1 MNYKRIAAGLL
12 AVLCLAGCG
21 KKQPVMEDGVVL
33 DPSQDTEAPEPET
46 DPDRQRAAAIAEG
59 LTAKEKIEQLLVFS
73 IYTYNGAPFLE
84 MNPEVEAM
92 FADHQYGGII
102 LFDENM
108 ADIGQT
114 AALNYD
120 LQAAAVQ
127 NSGIPLLIAAD
138 QEGGYLL
145 RGTGVTD
152 TPGNMALGASG
163 QPRLAASAASILATE
178 LAAMGF
184 NTDFAPDADVNSE
197 PANPIIGIRSFS
209 DDPLAAAS
217 FASAFA
223 DSLMENGIAACGK
236 HYPGHGNV
244 ATDSHTGLPVSD
256 LTIEELH
263 NNDLI
268 PFASLAGG
276 HADMIMT
283 AHICYPNVE
292 TETYIS
298 KLDGSEIT
306 LPATLSQTLVQD
318 ILRGE
323 LGFDGV
329 VTTDSMMM
337 GALRDHFDPID
348 AAVLA
353 LNAGVDLLLMPM
365 DVCDA
370 AAQANLDQYAET
382 LAGLVGDRIS
392 EERLNEAVTR
402 VLTMKARRGILDW
415 TAGDKAALV
424 SNAETFVGSGA
435 NLESERAIADQC
447 VTVVKNDSVLP
458 LTGSGR
464 VLLAGIQESQR
475 ASLEEGFR
483 RLAGETEYTA
493 DFINL
498 SYGRNMPGSVSGY
511 DAVIVTSWLN
521 NMSQFDPAESVMIPQ
536 IRALIQQ
543 AHAEGIP
550 CIVIST
556 ELPYDLSC
564 YDSADALLAVYNPIG
579 LRYSESGAVTG
590 AVGPNIPAALD
601 IIFGHCGPSASL
613 PVNIPGVQGTG
624 FTDEIVYPRGTGLTW

>member
-1 MNYKRIAAGLL
+1 MNYKEILAGLL
-12 AVLCLAGCG
+12 AVMCLVGCG
-21 KKQPVMEDGVVL
+21 SKTEPKEEDVII
-33 DPSQDTEAPEPET
+33 DPAQDTEPPEPEI
-46 DPDRQRAAAIAEG
+46 DPNEQRAIAIAED
-59 LTAKEKIEQLLVFS
+59 LTTKEKIEQLFILS
-73 IYTYNGAPFLE
+73 MHSYNGAPFLE

-92 FADHQYGGII
+92 FANHQYGGII

-108 ADIGQT
+108 ADIAQT
-114 AALNYD
+114 TALNYD

-127 NSGIPLLIAAD
+127 NNGIPLLTSVD
-138 QEGGYLL
+138 QEGGYIL

-163 QPRLAASAASILATE
+163 QTRLASSAASILATE

-223 DSLMENGIAACGK
+223 GSLMENGIAACGK

-244 ATDSHTGLPVSD
+244 ATDSHTGLPVSNM
-256 LTIEELH
+256 TIEELQ
-263 NNDLI
+263 NSDLI
-268 PFASLAGG
+268 PFASLAKGN
-276 HADMIMT
+276 ADMIMT

-306 LPATLSQTLVQD
+306 LPATLSKTLIQG
-318 ILRGE
+318 ILRDD

-337 GALRDHFDPID
+337 GALTQHFDPID

-353 LNAGVDLLLMPM
+353 LNAGVDVLLMPM
-365 DVCDA
+365 EITDA
-370 AAQANLDQYAET
+370 AAQTSLDQYAET

-415 TAGDKAALV
+415 SAQDRAALIQK
-424 SNAETFVGSGA
+424 ATEFVGSNA

-458 LTGSGR
+458 LTGNGR
-464 VLLAGIQESQR
+464 VLLAGVQETQR

-483 RLAGETEYTA
+483 RLAGETSYEA

-498 SYGRNMPGSVSGY
+498 SYGKNMPGSVAGY

-536 IRALIQQ
+536 IQSLIQQ
-543 AHAEGIP
+543 AHAAGVP

-564 YDSADALLAVYNPIG
+564 YEGADALLAVYNPVG

-590 AVGPNIPAALD
+590 AVGPNIPAAMD

-613 PVNIPGVQGTG
+613 PVNIPRVEGTG
-624 FTDEIVYPRGTGLTW
+624 FTDEIVYPRGTGITW

>member
-1 MNYKRIAAGLL
+1 MNYKKIFAGLL

-21 KKQPVMEDGVVL
+21 TKPAEKEDGVII
-33 DPSQDTEAPEPET
+33 DPAQDTTPPEPEI
-46 DPDRQRAAAIAEG
+46 DPDEQRAIGIAED
-59 LTAKEKIEQLLVFS
+59 LTTKEKIEQLLVFS
-73 IYTYNGAPFLE
+73 IYTYNGTPFLE

-108 ADIGQT
+108 SGIAQT
-114 AALNYD
+114 TALNYD

-127 NSGIPLLIAAD
+127 NNGIPLLTAVD

-163 QPRLAASAASILATE
+163 QTRLAASAASILATE

-223 DSLMENGIAACGK
+223 KSLGENGIVSCGK

-256 LTIEELH
+256 MTIEELQ

-268 PFASLAGG
+268 PFAALAKGD
-276 HADMIMT
+276 ADMIMT

-306 LPATLSQTLVQD
+306 LPATLSQTFVQD
-318 ILRGE
+318 ILRNE

-353 LNAGVDLLLMPM
+353 LNAGVDILLMPM
-365 DVCDA
+365 DVSDA
-370 AAQANLDQYAET
+370 ASQTALDQYAET
-382 LAGLVGDRIS
+382 LAGLVGERIP
-392 EERLNEAVTR
+392 EERLNEAVIH
-402 VLTMKARRGILDW
+402 VLTMKAKRGILDW
-415 TAGDKAALV
+415 TAADRAALIQK
-424 SNAETFVGSGA
+424 AEAFVGSDA

-447 VTVVKNDSVLP
+447 VTVVKNDGVLP

-475 ASLEEGFR
+475 ASLEAGFR
-483 RLAGETEYTA
+483 RLAGETAYEA

-536 IRALIQQ
+536 IQFLIQQ
-543 AHAEGIP
+543 AKSAGVP

-564 YDSADALLAVYNPIG
+564 YEGADALLAVYNPIG

-590 AVGPNIPAALD
+590 AIGPNIPAALD

-624 FTDEIVYPRGTGLTW
+624 FTDEIVYPRGTGVTW

>member
-1 MNYKRIAAGLL
+1 MNYKRIFAGLL
-12 AVLCLAGCG
+12 AILCLVGCG
-21 KKQPVMEDGVVL
+21 KKPAPKEEDATI
-33 DPSQDTEAPEPET
+33 DPAQDTEPPEPEI
-46 DPDRQRAAAIAEG
+46 DPNEQRAIGIAED
-59 LTAKEKIEQLLVFS
+59 LTTKEKIEQLLVFS
-73 IYTYNGAPFLE
+73 IYSYNGTPFLE

-92 FADHQYGGII
+92 FANHQYGGII

-108 ADIGQT
+108 ASIAQT
-114 AALNYD
+114 TALNYD
-120 LQAAAVQ
+120 LQRAAVQ
-127 NSGIPLLIAAD
+127 NNGIPLLTAVD

-163 QPRLAASAASILATE
+163 QTRLAASAASILATE
-178 LAAMGF
+178 LSAMGF

-223 DSLMENGIAACGK
+223 KSLGENGIVSCGK

-244 ATDSHTGLPVSD
+244 ATDSHTGLPVSNM
-256 LTIEELH
+256 TIEELQ

-276 HADMIMT
+276 DADMIMT

-292 TETYIS
+292 TETYVS

-306 LPATLSQTLVQD
+306 LPATLSQTFVQD
-318 ILRGE
+318 ILRNE
-323 LGFDGV
+323 LGFNGV

-353 LNAGVDLLLMPM
+353 LNAGVDVLLMPM
-365 DVCDA
+365 DVSDA
-370 AAQANLDQYAET
+370 ATQESLDQYAQT
-382 LAGLVGDRIS
+382 LAGLVGDRIP

-402 VLTMKARRGILDW
+402 VLTMKARHGILDW
-415 TAGDKAALV
+415 SEGDRAALIE
-424 SNAETFVGSGA
+424 NAEAFVGSAA

-447 VTVVKNDSVLP
+447 VTVVKNEGVLP
-458 LTGSGR
+458 LTGNGR
-464 VLLAGIQESQR
+464 VLLAGVQESQR

-483 RLAGETEYTA
+483 RLAGETGCQA

-498 SYGRNMPGSVSGY
+498 SYGKNMPGSVSGY

-521 NMSQFDPAESVMIPQ
+521 NMSQFDPSESVMIPQ
-536 IRALIQQ
+536 IQSLIEQ
-543 AHAEGIP
+543 AHAAGVP

-564 YDSADALLAVYNPIG
+564 YEGADALLAVYNPIG

-590 AVGPNIPAALD
+590 AIGPNIPAALD

-613 PVNIPGVQGTG
+613 PVNIPGVEGTG
-624 FTDEIVYPRGTGLTW
+624 FTAEIVYPRGTGVTW